1 MASLNGTPALP
12 MYSAGY
18 GIVTPYGIHLPP
30 GSKVAAYLRSTGP
43 QSNDDPFLAK
53 NITTTLNE
61 ACKRVRSGLGDTIVA
76 LPGHTE
82 NLAVA
87 DSVPDLVAGTR
98 IISAGRPGAS
108 NNPTFTW
115 TATAS
120 TLLLNVANVTLQGL
134 SLVWNGIDGVVSA
147 IPVSAAGCSILGC
160 QITVASASAGA
171 LLGVTVG
178 TGASGFCFCGNTV
191 LSVDEAQPLT
201 SAVVLVNAAVDDVL
215 ISGNYISA
223 ANPGT
228 NVLGLIAVTAAATN
242 VRIVGNTCI
251 QLESVGTADFAITV
265 GAVAATGT
273 ISNNYIKTAS
283 AAVGDVSGVS
293 VDSAAQATMGLF
305 ENYVAGPT
313 VGSGLLSPDAVAGT

>member
-1 MASLNGTPALP
+1 
-12 MYSAGY
+12 MYSAGF
-18 GIVTPYGIHLPP
+18 GIQTPYATLLPP
-30 GSKVAAYLRSTGP
+30 GAKVAAFVRGTNGTLLQRD
-43 QSNDDPFLAK
+43 NDDPTLVRSLVA
-53 NITTTLNE
+53 TLNE
-61 ACKRVRSGLGDTIVA
+61 ACKRVRSGAGDTIIV

-82 NLAVA
+82 NFAVA

-98 IISAGRPGAS
+98 ILSAGRPGAS

-120 TLLLNVANVTLQGL
+120 TLLLNVADVTLQGL
-134 SLVWNGIDGVVSA
+134 NLVWNGIDGVVSA
-147 IPVSAAGCSILGC
+147 IPVSAAGCSIVDC
-160 QITVASASAGA
+160 YITVADANAGA

-178 TGASGFCFCGNTV
+178 TGAAKFRFCGNTV
-191 LSVDEAQPLT
+191 LSVGEAQPLT
-201 SAVVLVNAAVDDVL
+201 SAVVLANAAVDDVL
-215 ISGNYISA
+215 IAGNYISA

-228 NVLGLIAVTAAATN
+228 NVLGLIAVTGAATN
-242 VRIVGNTCI
+242 IRIVGNTCI

-283 AAVGDVSGVS
+283 AAVGDVSGVA
-293 VDSAAQATMGLF
+293 VDAAAQATMGLF